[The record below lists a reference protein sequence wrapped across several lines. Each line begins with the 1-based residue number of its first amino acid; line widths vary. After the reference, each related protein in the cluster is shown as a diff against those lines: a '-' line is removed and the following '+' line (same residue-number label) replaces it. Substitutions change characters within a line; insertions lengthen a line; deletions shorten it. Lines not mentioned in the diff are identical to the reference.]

1 MSARPGLCGG
11 HRATGVP
18 TAINSYITTPTRRS
32 NRLGVSTMDYSEN
45 STNNQSESSNHQNN
59 EDVP

>member
-18 TAINSYITTPTRRS
+18 TAIASYSFWALAKHLARPLAVRVPTVCQFAKRVGSISR
-32 NRLGVSTMDYSEN
+32 
-45 STNNQSESSNHQNN
+45 
-59 EDVP
+59 